1 MKVVIDTNI
10 FVSSF
15 LGGNPRRII
24 DLWKK
29 GRITLCLSK
38 DILDEY
44 FEVLQRIGLKN
55 EEELK
60 ELLSLLSKGF
70 NIIFTAKTPKINAV
84 KNDPDD
90 DKFIECAVALKA
102 EVIVSGDKAVK
113 EIGDYMGIR
122 ILSPRQF
129 VDQFESD
136 LSEKKK

>member
-1 MKVVIDTNI
+1 MRVVIDTNI

-44 FEVLQRIGLKN
+44 FEVLQRIGLTN

-70 NIIFTAKTPKINAV
+70 NIIFTAKTPKIKAV
-84 KNDPDD
+84 KDDPDD

-129 VDQFESD
+129 VDQYERF
-136 LSEKKK
+136 LSEKG